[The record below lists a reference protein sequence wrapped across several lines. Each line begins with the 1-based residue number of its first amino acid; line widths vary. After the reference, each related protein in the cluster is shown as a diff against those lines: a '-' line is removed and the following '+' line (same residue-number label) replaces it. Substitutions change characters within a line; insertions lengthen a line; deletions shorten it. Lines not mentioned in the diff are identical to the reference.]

1 MASDVWNDVD
11 RYFVERLH
19 KADPVLDAALKR
31 STEGGLP
38 EIQVSATQGKLLYQL
53 VRMAGAKRILEIG
66 TLGGFSTIW
75 LARALPEDGSVL
87 TLELEQKHADVAR
100 TNFEAAGLSDKIEI
114 TVGRAV
120 DSLAAM
126 HASNPEPFDFIFIDA
141 DKPSTPDYWE
151 WSLKLSRPG
160 TVIFIDNVVRNG
172 GVADP
177 ASNNSQVV
185 GIQRATELIAR
196 ESRVEAT
203 AMQTV
208 GSKGY
213 DGFILARVIA

>member
-1 MASDVWNDVD
+1 VS
-11 RYFVERLH
+11 
-19 KADPVLDAALKR
+19 DPVLEGALQR

-53 VRMAGAKRILEIG
+53 IRMAGAKRILEIG

-75 LARALPEDGSVL
+75 LARALPEEGSVL

-100 TNFEAAGLSDKIEI
+100 ANFEAAGLSDKIEI
-114 TVGRAV
+114 RVGRAV
-120 DSLAAM
+120 DSLAAL
-126 HASNPEPFDFIFIDA
+126 HATNPEPFDFIFVDA

-151 WSLKLSRPG
+151 WSLKLARPG
-160 TVIFIDNVVRNG
+160 SVIFIDNVVRNG

-177 ASNNSQVV
+177 KNENPQVI

-196 ESRVEAT
+196 EPRVEAT